1 MLRVAL
7 IVNPAAGGGAARRRV
22 PRLVRALAR
31 VGPTPDVLETRGP
44 RDAARL
50 VDECRRTGVDL
61 IAVAGGDGTLN
72 EVCQAY
78 LDRDGRPVSGPPIAV
93 LPAGTGGDFRRTL
106 GIGDDP
112 DAAIHRVMTSEPRPF
127 DLGALW
133 LTTHDGATD
142 TRAFVNITSFGLAG
156 LTDRLVNGGPKW
168 LGGRAAFYLATVR
181 ALATWRNPPVRVV
194 VDGKPWLDSPI
205 VNVMIANGRFFG
217 GGMHIAPAADP
228 TDGAFDVVAV
238 GDRSRLATL
247 ALTRA
252 VYAGTHLG
260 HRRITA
266 TRGTSVEARPARPG
280 DVVLI
285 DMDGETPGRLPL
297 TARIVP
303 GALWIRA

>member
-1 MLRVAL
+1 VLRVAL

-31 VGPTPDVLETRGP
+31 VGPTPAVLETRGP

-127 DLGALW
+127 DLGALS

-156 LTDRLVNGGPKW
+156 LTDRLVNAGPKW

-194 VDGKPWLDSPI
+194 VDGEPWLDSPI

-252 VYAGTHLG
+252 VYAGAHLG
-260 HRRITA
+260 RPRITA

-297 TARIVP
+297 AARVVP